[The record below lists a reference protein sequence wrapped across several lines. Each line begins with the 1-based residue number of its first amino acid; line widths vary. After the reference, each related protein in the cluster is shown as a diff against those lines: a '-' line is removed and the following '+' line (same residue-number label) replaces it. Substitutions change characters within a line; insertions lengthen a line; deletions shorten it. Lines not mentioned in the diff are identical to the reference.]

1 MDIKVYGGIKMRRK
15 DVIEEDHD
23 EDEDVYSGKGVECCC
38 DDDEISTA
46 EEAFMKGYLC
56 S

>member
-1 MDIKVYGGIKMRRK
+1 MMRRK
-15 DVIEEDHD
+15 DAAEEDHD
-23 EDEDVYSGKGVECCC
+23 EEEDVYSCRGVDCCY